1 MTVNEGAREI
11 MERNVRPYLR
21 LCSPVN
27 EAEAGPGLG
36 PLPRPGPC
44 KSTKVTAV
52 KTDVATVT
60 DTLLSVMEDVASR
73 ILELGVRSGTWTRED
88 ACQAMT
94 YCAQSMAIQMKYG
107 RKRALDPATL
117 AAGAA
122 AVRRIADGL
131 HVEPRK
137 EDDETPE

>member
-1 MTVNEGAREI
+1 

-27 EAEAGPGLG
+27 IEAGPGQG
-36 PLPRPGPC
+36 PLPWHGTSIPTR
-44 KSTKVTAV
+44 STAV
-52 KTDVATVT
+52 NTEAAAVT
-60 DTLLSVMEDVASR
+60 DTLLSVMEDVATC
-73 ILELGVRSGTWTRED
+73 ILELGIRSGTWTRDD
-88 ACQAMT
+88 AHEAMN

-107 RKRALDPATL
+107 RKHALDTATL

-122 AVRRIADGL
+122 AVRRIADSL
-131 HVEPRK
+131 YVEPRN